1 MQHATI
7 FGGFGGQG
15 LLFAGHVLAQAAV
28 IEGRMVSWMPSYGPE
43 MRGGTASCTVI
54 IADHPIGSPIVD
66 SADSVVALNPPSLAK
81 FEPLLIRDGLLV
93 VNSTLIEAGP
103 RRTDVE
109 VVGIPCTSLARASG
123 DERFVS
129 IVALGGLLAR
139 RPIVSPDSVREAVM
153 ALVGNRPSL
162 VAADLTAFMHGFQA
176 TGDQASDRPIMTV
189 PSERRAQA
197 TARHRP
203 PSRRRSDG

>member
-1 MQHATI
+1 MEHATI

-81 FEPLLIRDGLLV
+81 FEPLLVPGGLLII
-93 VNSTLIEAGP
+93 NATLIEAEP
-103 RRTDVE
+103 KRTDVE
-109 VVGIPCTSLARASG
+109 IAAIPCSDLARAAG

-129 IVALGGLLAR
+129 VVALGGLVAR
-139 RPIVSPDSVREAVM
+139 SAVVRSESIRQALIDIV
-153 ALVGNRPSL
+153 G
-162 VAADLTAFMHGFQA
+162 Q
-176 TGDQASDRPIMTV
+176 DRPALIEANTAAFRRGAEAAGEAAA
-189 PSERRAQA
+189 PSKSSSTAPQRAA
-197 TARHRP
+197 IGRA
-203 PSRRRSDG
+203 